1 MHYKIYSEEERTR
14 WRAHNNNQEVFRSM
28 PIFEYV
34 CTHCGHEFEL
44 FVRGGAAVKNLC
56 PTCQSEKIDKRFSTF
71 AASIGGSKGTAS
83 ANPAPTCAGP
93 V

>member
-1 MHYKIYSEEERTR
+1 
-14 WRAHNNNQEVFRSM
+14 M

-34 CTHCGHEFEL
+34 CSNCGHEFEL

-71 AASIGGSKGTAS
+71 ACATHSNGGA
-83 ANPAPTCAGP
+83 AFNAAPACTGP

>member
-1 MHYKIYSEEERTR
+1 
-14 WRAHNNNQEVFRSM
+14 M

-34 CTHCGHEFEL
+34 CTNCGHEFEL

-71 AASIGGSKGTAS
+71 ACATHSGGSVS